1 METYQNRSSIS
12 SKVNK
17 FFKNKIKSMK
27 GSISDREKELLEN
40 SVPKNVND
48 LQKIKGTIS
57 DKEMKFLKSMLPKL
71 GN

>member
-1 METYQNRSSIS
+1 MDTYQNRSSIS

-48 LQKIKGTIS
+48 LQKIKGSIS
-57 DKEMKFLKSMLPKL
+57 DREMSSLIKL
-71 GN
+71 LSNK